1 MTTMKYNSDVDM
13 LNDAL
18 AYAKVHLKRSRKDIA
33 RISGVK
39 YDTIGLWSLHKGR
52 PTFFM
57 LKSVLSACGF
67 HVSWDM
73 EKKQ

>member
-1 MTTMKYNSDVDM
+1 MKYNSDVDM

-18 AYAKVHLKRSRKDIA
+18 AHAKLHLKRSRKDIA
-33 RISGVK
+33 NMSGVR
-39 YDTIGLWSLHKGR
+39 YETIGLWSLNKSR
-52 PTFFM
+52 PTYFM
-57 LKSVLSACGF
+57 LKSVISACGY